1 MKTETKKLK
10 LNKEPIKVLY
20 YSGEVFTCLLV
31 MEIER
36 ICDEKAHSLWRE
48 REMCLHSAVT
58 LQHPKQSKE
67 EKLTSIN
74 QSTTEYLLPQRTR
87 FISSLLAIVVYLL
100 DSAAK
105 DCMSM
110 EREWKK
116 NWKGCFFFFFFESQP
131 DRHLLQ
137 FLLEEVNWIGHKST
151 FDKVQGYKDF
161 FLKKMKWK
169 IGKYEKNVT
178 CKIG

>member
-116 NWKGCFFFFFFESQP
+116 NWKGCFFFFFLNHSQI
-131 DRHLLQ
+131 DISSSFFWKRLIELVINQLLTR
-137 FLLEEVNWIGHKST
+137 S
-151 FDKVQGYKDF
+151 KVI
-161 FLKKMKWK
+161 K
-169 IGKYEKNVT
+169 ISF
-178 CKIG
+178 

>member
-1 MKTETKKLK
+1 
-10 LNKEPIKVLY
+10 
-20 YSGEVFTCLLV
+20 
-31 MEIER
+31 
-36 ICDEKAHSLWRE
+36 
-48 REMCLHSAVT
+48 MCLHSAVT

-110 EREWKK
+110 GREVKEELERVL
-116 NWKGCFFFFFFESQP
+116 FFFFS
-131 DRHLLQ
+131 
-137 FLLEEVNWIGHKST
+137 
-151 FDKVQGYKDF
+151 
-161 FLKKMKWK
+161 
-169 IGKYEKNVT
+169 
-178 CKIG
+178 